1 MKTPECIRENRAISA
16 AIKYGME
23 MEKINYA
30 QLATA
35 INESDVTLYRHCK
48 HPGDFKLSELRLI
61 SAKLHMPLEKLV
73 MGEI

>member
-1 MKTPECIRENRAISA
+1 
-16 AIKYGME
+16 ME

-30 QLATA
+30 QLAAA

-48 HPGDFKLSELRLI
+48 HPGNFKLSELRLI

-73 MGEI
+73 KGEI

>member
-1 MKTPECIRENRAISA
+1 MKMPECIRENRAISA

-23 MEKINYA
+23 MQNVNYI
-30 QLATA
+30 QLAAA

-61 SAKLHMPLEKLV
+61 SAKLHVPLEKIV
-73 MGEI
+73 KGEI